1 MSDHIPDA
9 TKMVC
14 PFCGAEKET
23 AKWYRC
29 GSGVS
34 GHREFEC
41 LVREPIWRELTTLRT
56 ANAAL
61 VEEVKRLEEAGDRMA
76 NPAAT
81 IADVRA
87 WHEAKE
93 AR

>member
-14 PFCGAEKET
+14 PHCGAEKET
-23 AKWYRC
+23 PNWYRC

-41 LVREPIWRELTTLRT
+41 LVREPIWIELTTLR
-56 ANAAL
+56 AENAAL
-61 VEEVKRLEEAGDRMA
+61 VERIKQLE
-76 NPAAT
+76 AAT
-81 IADVRA
+81 KGGAM
-87 WHEAKE
+87 
-93 AR
+93 